1 MDFAAG
7 AMIGGKYRLERKIA
21 EGGMG
26 EVWISQTSSGERVAI
41 KRLHADASRDRE
53 VVTRFRREAL
63 LLGKIQSEHVS
74 RVIEQVKDPS
84 FGELLVME
92 YVEGESLADLLDK
105 RRVLTVEETLEL
117 GLDLTRAVADLHR
130 VSIVHRD
137 LKPENVILKRAPN
150 GERKAVLID
159 FGLARLLKDGEEK
172 PAGEE
177 TLTGITRAETA
188 VGTIYYMA
196 PEQILSSRDVS
207 RAADVYAVGAILYRA
222 ASGRNVFGDELDDLS
237 YARQKLNEE
246 APPIDLPRK
255 DDVAAALARIIT
267 RAVKRRPAER
277 YEGIDPMQKEI
288 AEAHQQ
294 AQAGPNSDADA
305 PTKHAPISSLLGSAF
320 AETVRPPKDDGPALA
335 ETILPGLNQAPAPAS
350 VRLAPAP
357 MPNMMRPPA
366 THTVPMPPSTPMPAQ
381 APTPAPTMHMPPQ
394 MAPPPVPLAYSRP
407 VAATGAEPV
416 GAAALRAATL
426 PIAKAPDLASDD
438 VPRKVAILGA
448 AVALVVGI
456 AVGFVLHTAISAS
469 APECPPAT
477 GEAPPGKR

>member
-1 MDFAAG
+1 MDFVPG

-26 EVWISQTSSGERVAI
+26 EVWIALRGSERLAI
-41 KRLHADASRDRE
+41 KRLLADASRDRE

-92 YVEGESLADLLDK
+92 YVEGESLADLLEK
-105 RRVLTVEETLEL
+105 RRTLSVEETLEL
-117 GLDLTRAVADLHR
+117 ALDLTRAVADLHR
-130 VSIVHRD
+130 ASIVHRD

-150 GERKAVLID
+150 GQRKAVLID
-159 FGLARLLKDGEEK
+159 FGLARLLNAEEK

-222 ASGRNVFGDELDDLS
+222 ASGRNVFGDDLDDLS
-237 YARQKLNEE
+237 YARKKLNEE
-246 APPIDLPRK
+246 APPIELPRK
-255 DDVAAALARIIT
+255 DKTAAALEKIIT

-277 YEGIDPMQKEI
+277 YEGIDPMRKEI
-288 AEAHQQ
+288 AEAHEE
-294 AQAGPNSDADA
+294 ATAGPRSDADA
-305 PTKHAPISSLLGSAF
+305 PTQHAPVSSLLGSAAAQISL
-320 AETVRPPKDDGPALA
+320 AETVPPPKDENPEVA
-335 ETILPGLNQAPAPAS
+335 ETLPHNQAQMAGPAS
-350 VRLAPAP
+350 VRIAPAP
-357 MPNMMRPPA
+357 VPNLMRPPA
-366 THTVPMPPSTPMPAQ
+366 THTVPMPPSTPMPVSS
-381 APTPAPTMHMPPQ
+381 PATLL
-394 MAPPPVPLAYSRP
+394 MAPPPVPPVYARP

-426 PIAKAPDLASDD
+426 PVAKPPTIESDD
-438 VPRKVAILGA
+438 VPRKVAIVGA

-456 AVGFVLHTAISAS
+456 AVGFVLHTAVS
-469 APECPPAT
+469 APARECPPTAS
-477 GEAPPGKR
+477 EAPAPKR